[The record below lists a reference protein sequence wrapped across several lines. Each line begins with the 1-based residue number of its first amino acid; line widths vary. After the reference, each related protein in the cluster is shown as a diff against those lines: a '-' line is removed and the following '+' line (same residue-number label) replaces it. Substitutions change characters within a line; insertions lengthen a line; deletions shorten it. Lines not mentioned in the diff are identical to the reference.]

1 MTDKSKTPPIQT
13 VHGLILLN
21 QVREL
26 SESAV
31 EQTRVRS
38 TMVNRFRARG
48 VQPAANG
55 DVNRADTGD

>member
-1 MTDKSKTPPIQT
+1 MTEKSKTPPIQT

-26 SESAV
+26 SETAE

-38 TMVNRFRARG
+38 TMVNRSRTQG
-48 VQPAANG
+48 VQPAPTG
-55 DVNRADTGD
+55 HLNRTDTGD

>member
-1 MTDKSKTPPIQT
+1 MSDKSKTPPIQT

-38 TMVNRFRARG
+38 TMVNRSRARG
-48 VQPAANG
+48 IQPAPIG
-55 DVNRADTGD
+55 HVNHSDTGD